1 MLAMDRKSGRQRL
14 WIKFETPLDKYAF
27 ALAVSKEP
35 IGGTTSV
42 VSIVRTQVHNVFGP
56 DVALAPTEKM
66 ANGES
71 APPLSKLPPE
81 EAQRI
86 KAKLLQQSLQG
97 IVAHP
102 RESSDSAQQA
112 TTSDSSNDAEAHQA
126 AGTTPTPTES
136 FQQANGNGPQTLPD
150 DDPWAQP
157 VKPVGL
163 RPQALDP
170 EEQAHEEPNRQQ
182 PAPEHQ
188 HKHVAVPD
196 VSDGIDPWSMPVDE
210 HPHIDFGK
218 VQSIEQ
224 QHERLTPAPVHGDDP
239 WSAMPNGPQ
248 GFGTA
253 SPVTGGQAMSV
264 EDAYGM
270 SPQGMH
276 AADAGSTGVAG
287 GESQPSAPQ
296 VDADDDVYSMDDAHV
311 QTHDVMDL
319 KAVEEFFDVTKV
331 EHFAADDANNPL
343 NVKPRRMEH
352 GDS

>member
-1 MLAMDRKSGRQRL
+1 MER
-14 WIKFETPLDKYAF
+14 
-27 ALAVSKEP
+27 
-35 IGGTTSV
+35 
-42 VSIVRTQVHNVFGP
+42 H
-56 DVALAPTEKM
+56 
-66 ANGES
+66 
-71 APPLSKLPPE
+71 
-81 EAQRI
+81 
-86 KAKLLQQSLQG
+86 
-97 IVAHP
+97 
-102 RESSDSAQQA
+102 
-112 TTSDSSNDAEAHQA
+112 AE
-126 AGTTPTPTES
+126 
-136 FQQANGNGPQTLPD
+136 
-150 DDPWAQP
+150 
-157 VKPVGL
+157 
-163 RPQALDP
+163 R
-170 EEQAHEEPNRQQ
+170 
-182 PAPEHQ
+182 
-188 HKHVAVPD
+188 
-196 VSDGIDPWSMPVDE
+196 
-210 HPHIDFGK
+210 
-218 VQSIEQ
+218 
-224 QHERLTPAPVHGDDP
+224 
-239 WSAMPNGPQ
+239 PQ